1 MIQTISSGV
10 SINCNLFPIVW
21 HGTLHFLTSL
31 WRALQMYYLL
41 SSLHVSMEGGW
52 IMLLQ
57 YHPFFITFVLY
68 KLLLHTTCIYL
79 TNFNQLQNNF
89 YTLLAIIDYGDG
101 LILFWSILAVLQF
114 FLAGPSGWG
123 AGLSIQESLVVAPDS
138 GQPSILP
145 RLIIWVP
152 GIAGDIVVKSNLSP
166 RIGSAVLSY
175 LNPIHNKES

>member
-1 MIQTISSGV
+1 MLCKCIICYHHYIYPWKEVGSCY
-10 SINCNLFPIVW
+10 CNIIPSL
-21 HGTLHFLTSL
+21 LH
-31 WRALQMYYLL
+31 L
-41 SSLHVSMEGGW
+41 S
-52 IMLLQ
+52 
-57 YHPFFITFVLY
+57 YTN
-68 KLLLHTTCIYL
+68 LLHTTCIYL

-89 YTLLAIIDYGDG
+89 YTLLAIIDLEDG

-114 FLAGPSGWG
+114 FLAWPSGWG
-123 AGLSIQESLVVAPDS
+123 AGLSIQESLVVAPNS

-175 LNPIHNKES
+175 LSPIHKKKS